1 MAGSGKIV
9 ADDGGRIPADE
20 KSAGITNPIGDVIR
34 FGHEHFNVLRS
45 NQINQSDGR
54 VLVSDKEC
62 NTTFL
67 YCGSCDRVRL
77 TGWVQRTR
85 DPETPGT
92 VRHREQDRHARGGS
106 AACETGGVDRGRGK
120 PR

>member
-67 YCGSCDRVRL
+67 YCGSCDRVAFERAEL
-77 TGWVQRTR
+77 YLYFIEYRCGEGLGPANQPDT
-85 DPETPGT
+85 
-92 VRHREQDRHARGGS
+92 
-106 AACETGGVDRGRGK
+106 
-120 PR
+120 